1 MSRSLY
7 EILKSSFFSI
17 STNCIIKGV
26 ISMGWGKYLVY
37 VQLDFAFKII
47 EHLSLFVIK
56 KENIFYLLTFL
67 PKVYFSV
74 TFDTVARR
82 SAYFTCAYYDVCD
95 LRWVRKRALY
105 IEEIEIEIKT
115 ERDTKRENDW
125 NRLLWGQYIESEWEG
140 QRERD
145 RYKDREGYKEREWL
159 RETDCSI
166 TST

>member
-1 MSRSLY
+1 MSKSLY

-26 ISMGWGKYLVY
+26 ISMGWGIYLVY

-125 NRLLWGQYIESEWEG
+125 
-140 QRERD
+140 ERQTALEPVH
-145 RYKDREGYKEREWL
+145 RIWVRRTERK
-159 RETDCSI
+159 RSR
-166 TST
+166 

>member
-1 MSRSLY
+1 MSKSLY

-56 KENIFYLLTFL
+56 KENIFSLLIFFL

-82 SAYFTCAYYDVCD
+82 SVYFTCAHYEVCD
-95 LRWVRKRALY
+95 LR
-105 IEEIEIEIKT
+105 
-115 ERDTKRENDW
+115 
-125 NRLLWGQYIESEWEG
+125 
-140 QRERD
+140 
-145 RYKDREGYKEREWL
+145 
-159 RETDCSI
+159 
-166 TST
+166 